1 MPKNCKFQVILF
13 NSHNHLPSYQLNS
26 SMVRLVTLRFTSVS
40 FDREGCGEVKNN
52 EFYLG

>member
-1 MPKNCKFQVILF
+1 M
-13 NSHNHLPSYQLNS
+13 
-26 SMVRLVTLRFTSVS
+26 RLRTMNFTSVS